1 MDFEVIVKRN
11 IKLGIVII
19 TAMALLSGCG
29 PSKEQLE
36 TLDTTYADVESQRE
50 EAESAYGKLTDNT
63 LMDQM
68 DALGQE
74 ADSIGSASFRT
85 LDKDEADEMITRIAS
100 LGSSYDD
107 IISQI
112 EEEASKEA
120 KEADEAALCREITCC
135 IKNESGND
143 YTSLVFKDTG
153 SGAESENLIPEG
165 EVLSSGE
172 TLAVVV
178 LKLQTDS
185 KLWEISAATGS
196 GSVDTYSY
204 TDLLEKEKS
213 ELIEISLGGTLEN

>member
-153 SGAESENLIPEG
+153 SGKQSENLIPEG

-172 TLAVVV
+172 TLAGVV

-213 ELIEISLGGTLEN
+213 ELIEISLGGALEN

>member
-1 MDFEVIVKRN
+1 MIVKRN

-153 SGAESENLIPEG
+153 SGKQSENLIPEG

-172 TLAVVV
+172 TLAGVV

-213 ELIEISLGGTLEN
+213 ELIEISLGGALEN

>member
-1 MDFEVIVKRN
+1 MIVKRN

-153 SGAESENLIPEG
+153 SGTQSENLIPEG

-172 TLAVVV
+172 TLAGVV

-213 ELIEISLGGTLEN
+213 ELIEISLGGALEN

>member
-153 SGAESENLIPEG
+153 SGTQSENLIPEG

-172 TLAVVV
+172 TLAGVV

-213 ELIEISLGGTLEN
+213 DLIEISLGGALEN